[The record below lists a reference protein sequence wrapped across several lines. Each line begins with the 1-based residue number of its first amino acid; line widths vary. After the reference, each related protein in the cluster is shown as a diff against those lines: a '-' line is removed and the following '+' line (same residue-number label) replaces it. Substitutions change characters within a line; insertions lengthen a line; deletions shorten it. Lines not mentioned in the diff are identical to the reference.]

1 MIMTST
7 ATSTFASS
15 LTTFI
20 RRRPLVSVATA
31 VVATALLVALLSALI
46 ASWRDGHHAE
56 GGAAHDDHAG
66 HAHGSG
72 TSGAPAAAGAH
83 ADEQPGVIRLDA
95 DQIAQA
101 GIETAPA
108 APAALAVS
116 LQLPGEIRLNGD
128 RTAHVV
134 PRVAGVVEQ
143 VSADLGTTVRKGQV
157 LAVLAST
164 VLAEQRSELLS
175 AQKRLDLARTTY
187 EREKLLWEQ
196 KVSPELDFLQARQT
210 LREAEIVVTSARE
223 KLAALGADAGPG
235 REALNRYAL
244 RAPFDGV
251 VIEKHLS
258 IGEAV
263 REDSQVFTVSDLG
276 SVWAEISVPARDLDR
291 VRTGSAVTV
300 RSTASG
306 LTVQGS
312 VLHVGALLGEQTRAA
327 LARVVLRNPDLAWR
341 PGLFV
346 TVSLDVN
353 RTEVPVAVHPG
364 AIQSVDGK
372 DVVFVRTA
380 DGFAQK
386 PVRLGRRD
394 GERVEVLE
402 GLTAGEQVVVRNSFI
417 LKAELGKEAAEHV
430 H

>member
-1 MIMTST
+1 MTMT
-7 ATSTFASS
+7 ASITS
-15 LTTFI
+15 LI
-20 RRRPLVSVATA
+20 RRRPLTSVA
-31 VVATALLVALLSALI
+31 VAALASALLALAVML
-46 ASWRDGHHAE
+46 WRDAL
-56 GGAAHDDHAG
+56 HDDVASGDHTG
-66 HAHGSG
+66 HAHGA
-72 TSGAPAAAGAH
+72 TDGARRAATADHAG
-83 ADEQPGVIRLDA
+83 EQPGGVRLDA
-95 DQIAQA
+95 AQIARA
-101 GIETAPA
+101 GIETAAA
-108 APAALAVS
+108 APAVLHRALE
-116 LQLPGEIRLNGD
+116 LPGEIRLNGD

-143 VSADLGTTVRKGQV
+143 VSADLGTPVRKGQV

-175 AQKRLDLARTTY
+175 AQKRLDLARITHQ
-187 EREKLLWEQ
+187 REKLLWEQ
-196 KVSPELDFLQARQT
+196 KVSPELDFLQAKQAM
-210 LREAEIVVTSARE
+210 REAEIVVASARE
-223 KLAALGADAGPG
+223 KLAALGAEPSGTD
-235 REALNRYAL
+235 ALNRYAL

-276 SVWAEISVPARDLDR
+276 SVWAEISVPARDLDH
-291 VRTGSAVTV
+291 VRAGSTVTV

-306 LTVQGS
+306 LTVRGT
-312 VLHVGALLGEQTRAA
+312 VLHVGALLGEQTRLA

-346 TVSLDVN
+346 TVSLDVD
-353 RTEVPVAVHPG
+353 RIEVPLAVG
-364 AIQSVDGK
+364 LAAVQTVDGR
-372 DVVFVRTA
+372 DAVFVRSA
-380 DGFAQK
+380 DGFVLR

-394 GERVEVLE
+394 GEQVEILE
-402 GLTAGEQVVVRNSFI
+402 GVAAGEQVAVRNSFV

>member
-1 MIMTST
+1 MTASI
-7 ATSTFASS
+7 TS
-15 LTTFI
+15 LI
-20 RRRPLVSVATA
+20 RRRPLTSVA
-31 VVATALLVALLSALI
+31 VAALASALLALAVML
-46 ASWRDGHHAE
+46 WRDAH
-56 GGAAHDDHAG
+56 HDDVASGDHTG
-66 HAHGSG
+66 HAHGA
-72 TSGAPAAAGAH
+72 TDGARPAATADHAG
-83 ADEQPGVIRLDA
+83 EQPGGVRLDA
-95 DQIAQA
+95 AQIARA
-101 GIETAPA
+101 GIETAAA
-108 APAALAVS
+108 APAVLHRALE
-116 LQLPGEIRLNGD
+116 LPGEIRLNGD

-143 VSADLGTTVRKGQV
+143 VSADLGTPVRKGQV

-175 AQKRLDLARTTY
+175 AQKRLDLARITHQ
-187 EREKLLWEQ
+187 REKLLWEQ
-196 KVSPELDFLQARQT
+196 KVSPELDFLQAKQAM
-210 LREAEIVVTSARE
+210 REAEIVVASARE
-223 KLAALGADAGPG
+223 KLAALGAEPSGTD
-235 REALNRYAL
+235 ALNRYAL

-276 SVWAEISVPARDLDR
+276 SVWAEISVPARDLDH
-291 VRTGSAVTV
+291 VRAGSTVTV

-306 LTVQGS
+306 LTVRGT
-312 VLHVGALLGEQTRAA
+312 VLHVGALLGEQTRLA

-346 TVSLDVN
+346 TVSLDVD
-353 RTEVPVAVHPG
+353 RIEVPLAVG
-364 AIQSVDGK
+364 LAAVQTVDGR
-372 DVVFVRTA
+372 DAVFVRSA
-380 DGFAQK
+380 DGFVLR

-394 GERVEVLE
+394 GEQVEILE
-402 GLTAGEQVVVRNSFI
+402 GVAAGEQVAVRNSFV